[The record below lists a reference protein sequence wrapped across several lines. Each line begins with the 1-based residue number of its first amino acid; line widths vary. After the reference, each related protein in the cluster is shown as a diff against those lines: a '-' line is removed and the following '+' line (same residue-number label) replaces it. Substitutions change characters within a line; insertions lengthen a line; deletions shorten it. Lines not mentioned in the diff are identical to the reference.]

1 MLRKMKHEQLFSVT
15 LNHWQ
20 DKFLKPILLNLN
32 IYLWKKAFGVKFL
45 ILFDYPFLTS
55 LLHLQEWKSNWNE
68 IVNQQESEYIVDV
81 YKTNQFTTCK
91 SLPFKKEGNLPHTAE
106 AIHFD
111 KMHVFVNHKQTFHKT
126 VSLFLLIPCRRVQFS
141 LPVSLSKRPEHQISA
156 LDCQVWSLFPFK
168 FQNTD
173 TLIGVHSVRQQHL
186 RDIFAKI

>member
-1 MLRKMKHEQLFSVT
+1 MIRTVFKPHFFKFQHTFRKE
-15 LNHWQ
+15 
-20 DKFLKPILLNLN
+20 
-32 IYLWKKAFGVKFL
+32 AFGVNFIIPFWLFVFIKFASFARMGEQL
-45 ILFDYPFLTS
+45 
-55 LLHLQEWKSNWNE
+55 KWNCKPTE
-68 IVNQQESEYIVDV
+68 VIVYCRCVQNPPV
-81 YKTNQFTTCK
+81 YKLQK
-91 SLPFKKEGNLPHTAE
+91 LPFKKEGNLPHTAK

-111 KMHVFVNHKQTFHKT
+111 KMHAFVNHKQTFYKT

>member
-1 MLRKMKHEQLFSVT
+1 MWRILSVI
-15 LNHWQ
+15 LNYQTVFKTH
-20 DKFLKPILLNLN
+20 FAEFEHTFR
-32 IYLWKKAFGVKFL
+32 KKAFGVKFL
-45 ILFDYPFLTS
+45 IPFWLS
-55 LLHLQEWKSNWNE
+55 VFIKFASFARKGEQLKWNCRARE
-68 IVNQQESEYIVDV
+68 VLVYYRCVQTPPV
-81 YKTNQFTTCK
+81 YKLQK
-91 SLPFKKEGNLPHTAE
+91 LPLKKEGNLPHTAK

-111 KMHVFVNHKQTFHKT
+111 KMHAFVNHKQTFNKT